1 MWQVRYSGCDAVP
14 QPNGKGSTVLVHGEP
29 CTPTAGDGSRSG
41 AVSKPAAEEASVST
55 VTVTRC
61 GTQYTLQFSQLPG
74 KTFGP
79 WGFAEIIRE
88 LTVSAL
94 LSPLAARNLVID
106 ASTGTATAEMGR

>member
-1 MWQVRYSGCDAVP
+1 
-14 QPNGKGSTVLVHGEP
+14 
-29 CTPTAGDGSRSG
+29 
-41 AVSKPAAEEASVST
+41 
-55 VTVTRC
+55 
-61 GTQYTLQFSQLPG
+61 LQFSQLPG